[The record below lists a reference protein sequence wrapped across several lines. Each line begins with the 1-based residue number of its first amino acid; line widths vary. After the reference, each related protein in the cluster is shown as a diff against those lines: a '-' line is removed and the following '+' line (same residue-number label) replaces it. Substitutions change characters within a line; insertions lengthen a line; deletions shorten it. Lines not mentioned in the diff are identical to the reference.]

1 MKAIAIAAAGMA
13 VLAGSA
19 ASAES
24 LAAPGD
30 CAQPIRDIDTGPI
43 AALPAAGGIAG
54 PPAAHFA
61 PIAVVGGAVR
71 LLPLDLTRATSA
83 TIDAAA
89 TTVDGA
95 VDTTAT
101 TVDGAVGAV
110 GTAGDA
116 IGETTQQIEQQIE
129 RTTQPIDLPGST
141 PVPDPTPVLEPTINT
156 LKGIL

>member
-1 MKAIAIAAAGMA
+1 MRKIVIAAVSVALTA
-13 VLAGSA
+13 SA
-19 ASAES
+19 ATADSVS

-30 CAQPIRDIDTGPI
+30 CAQPIRDLDTGPVN
-43 AALPAAGGIAG
+43 ALPTAGDGVSG

-101 TVDGAVGAV
+101 TVDGAVG
-110 GTAGDA
+110 
-116 IGETTQQIEQQIE
+116 TTQQ
-129 RTTQPIDLPGST
+129 IDLPGST
-141 PVPDPTPVLEPTINT
+141 PVPDPTPVIAPTPVLEPTINT